1 MTNSIKISPQRTS
14 FILSVSVI
22 LYWATDS
29 YLYLSCHINLMEYS
43 TPVILYITAMILA
56 CGVLQ
61 RFFFRFITKN
71 ELSLSFDKQVRALP
85 EQIKEIDPKCPKD
98 KDINPENLVVK
109 HDYMDNYE
117 VRVAEIEREKA
128 ERQADIKRIIH
139 EYTTFVMTEF
149 LSKEDLEILHE
160 NIEYFAHGQSDLYKP
175 IRSKVDNSLRSIDLM
190 HFVWNIGER
199 LGISLIDRATFIQHP
214 KAIDTFVEVIENNY
228 PDLIH
233 ELNIL
238 HANVNLVTRELSEQ
252 YAPAQKEITDGWLVF
267 TNINTRRKREDLL
280 KISEEL
286 ELGLKVDLVSIATG
300 EIITPTEEPNSSNR
314 QKIKVTFPNGKTI
327 QPNKVLEALIE
338 VVKYAGPERVR
349 DLGIT
354 VCADNLVLKNPKPR
368 YIKPCKPVGNG
379 WLVNTCSDTPTK
391 YEQIKYISDKL
402 SLNLS
407 VEITN

>member
-43 TPVILYITAMILA
+43 TPVILYITAMILV

-71 ELSLSFDKQVRALP
+71 ELSLSFGKQVRPLP
-85 EQIKEIDPKCPKD
+85 EQIKEIDPECPKD

-117 VRVAEIEREKA
+117 VRIAEIERKKA
-128 ERQADIKRIIH
+128 ERQANIKRVIH

-160 NIEYFAHGQSDLYKP
+160 NIEYFAHGQFDLYKP

-199 LGISLIDRATFIQHP
+199 LGISLIDRATFIHTIFP
-214 KAIDTFVEVIENNY
+214 VSYTHLTL
-228 PDLIH
+228 PT
-233 ELNIL
+233 IL
-238 HANVNLVTRELSEQ
+238 LV
-252 YAPAQKEITDGWLVF
+252 
-267 TNINTRRKREDLL
+267 
-280 KISEEL
+280 
-286 ELGLKVDLVSIATG
+286 
-300 EIITPTEEPNSSNR
+300 
-314 QKIKVTFPNGKTI
+314 
-327 QPNKVLEALIE
+327 
-338 VVKYAGPERVR
+338 
-349 DLGIT
+349 
-354 VCADNLVLKNPKPR
+354 
-368 YIKPCKPVGNG
+368 
-379 WLVNTCSDTPTK
+379 
-391 YEQIKYISDKL
+391 
-402 SLNLS
+402 
-407 VEITN
+407 

>member
-43 TPVILYITAMILA
+43 TPVILYITAMILV

-71 ELSLSFDKQVRALP
+71 ELSLSFGKQVKPLP
-85 EQIKEIDPKCPKD
+85 EQIKEIDPECPKD

-128 ERQADIKRIIH
+128 ERQADIKRVIH

-149 LSKEDLEILHE
+149 LSKGDLEILHE

-175 IRSKVDNSLRSIDLM
+175 IRSRLDYPIRSIDLM

-199 LGISLIDRATFIQHP
+199 LGISLIDRATFIHTIFP
-214 KAIDTFVEVIENNY
+214 
-228 PDLIH
+228 H
-233 ELNIL
+233 ELKD
-238 HANVNLVTRELSEQ
+238 AS
-252 YAPAQKEITDGWLVF
+252 
-267 TNINTRRKREDLL
+267 
-280 KISEEL
+280 
-286 ELGLKVDLVSIATG
+286 
-300 EIITPTEEPNSSNR
+300 
-314 QKIKVTFPNGKTI
+314 
-327 QPNKVLEALIE
+327 
-338 VVKYAGPERVR
+338 
-349 DLGIT
+349 
-354 VCADNLVLKNPKPR
+354 
-368 YIKPCKPVGNG
+368 
-379 WLVNTCSDTPTK
+379 
-391 YEQIKYISDKL
+391 IKYLAK
-402 SLNLS
+402 NLRTCG
-407 VEITN
+407 VCKIALDIPKTGDYHFKCMKEAQE

>member
-43 TPVILYITAMILA
+43 TPVILYITAMILV

-71 ELSLSFDKQVRALP
+71 ELSLSFGKQVRPLP
-85 EQIKEIDPKCPKD
+85 EQIKEIDPECPKD

-117 VRVAEIEREKA
+117 VRIAEIERKKA
-128 ERQADIKRIIH
+128 ERQADIKRVIH

-160 NIEYFAHGQSDLYKP
+160 NIEYFAYGQSDLYKP

-199 LGISLIDRATFIQHP
+199 LGISLIDRATFIHTIFP
-214 KAIDTFVEVIENNY
+214 
-228 PDLIH
+228 H
-233 ELNIL
+233 ELKD
-238 HANVNLVTRELSEQ
+238 AS
-252 YAPAQKEITDGWLVF
+252 
-267 TNINTRRKREDLL
+267 
-280 KISEEL
+280 
-286 ELGLKVDLVSIATG
+286 
-300 EIITPTEEPNSSNR
+300 
-314 QKIKVTFPNGKTI
+314 
-327 QPNKVLEALIE
+327 
-338 VVKYAGPERVR
+338 
-349 DLGIT
+349 
-354 VCADNLVLKNPKPR
+354 
-368 YIKPCKPVGNG
+368 
-379 WLVNTCSDTPTK
+379 
-391 YEQIKYISDKL
+391 IKYLAK
-402 SLNLS
+402 NLRTCG
-407 VEITN
+407 VCKIALDIPKTGDYHFKCMKEAQE

>member
-160 NIEYFAHGQSDLYKP
+160 NGQSDLYKP

-199 LGISLIDRATFIQHP
+199 LGISLIDRATFIHTIFP
-214 KAIDTFVEVIENNY
+214 
-228 PDLIH
+228 H
-233 ELNIL
+233 ELKD
-238 HANVNLVTRELSEQ
+238 AS
-252 YAPAQKEITDGWLVF
+252 
-267 TNINTRRKREDLL
+267 
-280 KISEEL
+280 
-286 ELGLKVDLVSIATG
+286 
-300 EIITPTEEPNSSNR
+300 
-314 QKIKVTFPNGKTI
+314 
-327 QPNKVLEALIE
+327 
-338 VVKYAGPERVR
+338 
-349 DLGIT
+349 
-354 VCADNLVLKNPKPR
+354 
-368 YIKPCKPVGNG
+368 
-379 WLVNTCSDTPTK
+379 
-391 YEQIKYISDKL
+391 IKYL
-402 SLNLS
+402 SKNLRTCG
-407 VEITN
+407 VCKIALDIPKTEDYHFKCMKEAQE

>member
-1 MTNSIKISPQRTS
+1 MTNSIKITPQRTS

-71 ELSLSFDKQVRALP
+71 ELSLSFGKQVRPLP
-85 EQIKEIDPKCPKD
+85 EQIKEIDPECPKD

-117 VRVAEIEREKA
+117 VRIAEIERKKA
-128 ERQADIKRIIH
+128 ERQADIKRVIH

-199 LGISLIDRATFIQHP
+199 LGISLIDRATFIHTIFP
-214 KAIDTFVEVIENNY
+214 
-228 PDLIH
+228 H
-233 ELNIL
+233 ELKD
-238 HANVNLVTRELSEQ
+238 AS
-252 YAPAQKEITDGWLVF
+252 
-267 TNINTRRKREDLL
+267 
-280 KISEEL
+280 
-286 ELGLKVDLVSIATG
+286 
-300 EIITPTEEPNSSNR
+300 
-314 QKIKVTFPNGKTI
+314 
-327 QPNKVLEALIE
+327 
-338 VVKYAGPERVR
+338 
-349 DLGIT
+349 
-354 VCADNLVLKNPKPR
+354 
-368 YIKPCKPVGNG
+368 
-379 WLVNTCSDTPTK
+379 
-391 YEQIKYISDKL
+391 IKYLAK
-402 SLNLS
+402 NLRTCG
-407 VEITN
+407 VCKIALDIPKTGDYHFKCMKEAQE

>member
-43 TPVILYITAMILA
+43 TPAILYITAMILA

-71 ELSLSFDKQVRALP
+71 ELGLSFGKQVRPLP
-85 EQIKEIDPKCPKD
+85 EQI

-117 VRVAEIEREKA
+117 VRIAEIERKKA
-128 ERQADIKRIIH
+128 ERQADIKRVIH

-160 NIEYFAHGQSDLYKP
+160 NIEYFAHGQFDLYKP

-199 LGISLIDRATFIQHP
+199 LGISLIDRATFIHTIFP
-214 KAIDTFVEVIENNY
+214 
-228 PDLIH
+228 H
-233 ELNIL
+233 ELKD
-238 HANVNLVTRELSEQ
+238 AS
-252 YAPAQKEITDGWLVF
+252 
-267 TNINTRRKREDLL
+267 
-280 KISEEL
+280 
-286 ELGLKVDLVSIATG
+286 
-300 EIITPTEEPNSSNR
+300 
-314 QKIKVTFPNGKTI
+314 
-327 QPNKVLEALIE
+327 
-338 VVKYAGPERVR
+338 
-349 DLGIT
+349 
-354 VCADNLVLKNPKPR
+354 
-368 YIKPCKPVGNG
+368 
-379 WLVNTCSDTPTK
+379 
-391 YEQIKYISDKL
+391 IKYLAK
-402 SLNLS
+402 NLRTCG
-407 VEITN
+407 VCKIALDIPKTGDYHFKCMKEAQE

>member
-43 TPVILYITAMILA
+43 TPVILYITAMILV

-71 ELSLSFDKQVRALP
+71 ELSLSFGKQVRPLP
-85 EQIKEIDPKCPKD
+85 EQIKEIDPECPKD

-128 ERQADIKRIIH
+128 ERQADIKRVIH

-160 NIEYFAHGQSDLYKP
+160 NIEYFVHGQSDLYKP

-199 LGISLIDRATFIQHP
+199 LGISLIDRATFIHTIFPHELKDASIKYLAKNLRTCGVCKIALDIP
-214 KAIDTFVEVIENNY
+214 KAGDYHFKCMKE
-228 PDLIH
+228 
-233 ELNIL
+233 
-238 HANVNLVTRELSEQ
+238 
-252 YAPAQKEITDGWLVF
+252 AQE
-267 TNINTRRKREDLL
+267 
-280 KISEEL
+280 
-286 ELGLKVDLVSIATG
+286 
-300 EIITPTEEPNSSNR
+300 
-314 QKIKVTFPNGKTI
+314 
-327 QPNKVLEALIE
+327 
-338 VVKYAGPERVR
+338 
-349 DLGIT
+349 
-354 VCADNLVLKNPKPR
+354 
-368 YIKPCKPVGNG
+368 
-379 WLVNTCSDTPTK
+379 
-391 YEQIKYISDKL
+391 
-402 SLNLS
+402 
-407 VEITN
+407 

>member
-71 ELSLSFDKQVRALP
+71 ELSLSFGKQVRPLP
-85 EQIKEIDPKCPKD
+85 EQIKEIDPECPKD
-98 KDINPENLVVK
+98 KDINLGNLVVK

-128 ERQADIKRIIH
+128 ERQADIKRVIH

-149 LSKEDLEILHE
+149 LSKEDIEILHE

-199 LGISLIDRATFIQHP
+199 LSISLIDRATFIHTIFP
-214 KAIDTFVEVIENNY
+214 
-228 PDLIH
+228 H
-233 ELNIL
+233 ELKD
-238 HANVNLVTRELSEQ
+238 AS
-252 YAPAQKEITDGWLVF
+252 
-267 TNINTRRKREDLL
+267 
-280 KISEEL
+280 
-286 ELGLKVDLVSIATG
+286 
-300 EIITPTEEPNSSNR
+300 
-314 QKIKVTFPNGKTI
+314 
-327 QPNKVLEALIE
+327 
-338 VVKYAGPERVR
+338 
-349 DLGIT
+349 
-354 VCADNLVLKNPKPR
+354 
-368 YIKPCKPVGNG
+368 
-379 WLVNTCSDTPTK
+379 
-391 YEQIKYISDKL
+391 IKYL
-402 SLNLS
+402 SKNLRTRGVCKIALDIPKTGDYHFKCMKNDS
-407 VEITN
+407 ESEVNSAN

>member
-71 ELSLSFDKQVRALP
+71 ELSLSFGKQVRPLP
-85 EQIKEIDPKCPKD
+85 EQIKEINPECPKD

-128 ERQADIKRIIH
+128 ERQADIKRVIH

-160 NIEYFAHGQSDLYKP
+160 NIEYFVHGQSDLYKP
-175 IRSKVDNSLRSIDLM
+175 IRSKVNNSLRSIDLM

-199 LGISLIDRATFIQHP
+199 LGISLIDRATFIHTIFP
-214 KAIDTFVEVIENNY
+214 
-228 PDLIH
+228 H
-233 ELNIL
+233 ELKD
-238 HANVNLVTRELSEQ
+238 AS
-252 YAPAQKEITDGWLVF
+252 
-267 TNINTRRKREDLL
+267 
-280 KISEEL
+280 
-286 ELGLKVDLVSIATG
+286 
-300 EIITPTEEPNSSNR
+300 
-314 QKIKVTFPNGKTI
+314 
-327 QPNKVLEALIE
+327 
-338 VVKYAGPERVR
+338 
-349 DLGIT
+349 
-354 VCADNLVLKNPKPR
+354 
-368 YIKPCKPVGNG
+368 
-379 WLVNTCSDTPTK
+379 
-391 YEQIKYISDKL
+391 IKYLAK
-402 SLNLS
+402 NLRTCG
-407 VEITN
+407 VCKIALDIPKTGDYHFKCMKEAQE

>member
-43 TPVILYITAMILA
+43 TPVILYITAMILV

-71 ELSLSFDKQVRALP
+71 ELSLSFGKQVRPLP
-85 EQIKEIDPKCPKD
+85 EQIKEIDPECPKD

-117 VRVAEIEREKA
+117 VRIAEIERKKA
-128 ERQADIKRIIH
+128 ERQANIKRVIH

-160 NIEYFAHGQSDLYKP
+160 NIEYFAHGQFDLYKP

-199 LGISLIDRATFIQHP
+199 LGISLIDRATFIHTIFP
-214 KAIDTFVEVIENNY
+214 
-228 PDLIH
+228 H
-233 ELNIL
+233 ELKD
-238 HANVNLVTRELSEQ
+238 AS
-252 YAPAQKEITDGWLVF
+252 
-267 TNINTRRKREDLL
+267 
-280 KISEEL
+280 
-286 ELGLKVDLVSIATG
+286 
-300 EIITPTEEPNSSNR
+300 
-314 QKIKVTFPNGKTI
+314 
-327 QPNKVLEALIE
+327 
-338 VVKYAGPERVR
+338 
-349 DLGIT
+349 
-354 VCADNLVLKNPKPR
+354 
-368 YIKPCKPVGNG
+368 
-379 WLVNTCSDTPTK
+379 
-391 YEQIKYISDKL
+391 IKYLAK
-402 SLNLS
+402 NLRTKG
-407 VEITN
+407 VCKIALDIPKTGDYHFKCMKEAQE

>member
-43 TPVILYITAMILA
+43 TPVILYITAMILV

-71 ELSLSFDKQVRALP
+71 ELSLSFGKQVRPLP
-85 EQIKEIDPKCPKD
+85 EQIKEINPECPKD

-117 VRVAEIEREKA
+117 VRIAEIERKKA
-128 ERQADIKRIIH
+128 ERQADIKRVIH

-160 NIEYFAHGQSDLYKP
+160 NIEYFAHGQFDLYKP

-199 LGISLIDRATFIQHP
+199 LGISLIDRATFIHTIFP
-214 KAIDTFVEVIENNY
+214 
-228 PDLIH
+228 H
-233 ELNIL
+233 ELKD
-238 HANVNLVTRELSEQ
+238 AS
-252 YAPAQKEITDGWLVF
+252 
-267 TNINTRRKREDLL
+267 
-280 KISEEL
+280 
-286 ELGLKVDLVSIATG
+286 
-300 EIITPTEEPNSSNR
+300 
-314 QKIKVTFPNGKTI
+314 
-327 QPNKVLEALIE
+327 
-338 VVKYAGPERVR
+338 
-349 DLGIT
+349 
-354 VCADNLVLKNPKPR
+354 
-368 YIKPCKPVGNG
+368 
-379 WLVNTCSDTPTK
+379 
-391 YEQIKYISDKL
+391 IKYLAK
-402 SLNLS
+402 NLRTCG
-407 VEITN
+407 VCKIALDIPKTGDYHFKCMKEAQE

>member
-71 ELSLSFDKQVRALP
+71 ELSLSFGKQVRPLP
-85 EQIKEIDPKCPKD
+85 EQIKEIDPECPKD

-128 ERQADIKRIIH
+128 ERQADIKRVIH

-160 NIEYFAHGQSDLYKP
+160 NIEYFVHGQSDLYKP
-175 IRSKVDNSLRSIDLM
+175 IRSKVNNSLRSIDLM

-199 LGISLIDRATFIQHP
+199 LGISLIDRATFIHTIFP
-214 KAIDTFVEVIENNY
+214 
-228 PDLIH
+228 H
-233 ELNIL
+233 ELKD
-238 HANVNLVTRELSEQ
+238 AS
-252 YAPAQKEITDGWLVF
+252 
-267 TNINTRRKREDLL
+267 
-280 KISEEL
+280 
-286 ELGLKVDLVSIATG
+286 
-300 EIITPTEEPNSSNR
+300 
-314 QKIKVTFPNGKTI
+314 
-327 QPNKVLEALIE
+327 
-338 VVKYAGPERVR
+338 
-349 DLGIT
+349 
-354 VCADNLVLKNPKPR
+354 
-368 YIKPCKPVGNG
+368 
-379 WLVNTCSDTPTK
+379 
-391 YEQIKYISDKL
+391 IKYLAK
-402 SLNLS
+402 NLRTCG
-407 VEITN
+407 VCKIALDIPKTGDYHFKCMKEAQE

>member
-71 ELSLSFDKQVRALP
+71 ELSLSFGKQVRPLP
-85 EQIKEIDPKCPKD
+85 EQIKEIDPECPKD

-117 VRVAEIEREKA
+117 VRVAEIECEKA

-160 NIEYFAHGQSDLYKP
+160 NIEYFAHGQFDLYKP

-199 LGISLIDRATFIQHP
+199 LGISLIDRATFIHTIFP
-214 KAIDTFVEVIENNY
+214 
-228 PDLIH
+228 H
-233 ELNIL
+233 ELKD
-238 HANVNLVTRELSEQ
+238 AS
-252 YAPAQKEITDGWLVF
+252 
-267 TNINTRRKREDLL
+267 
-280 KISEEL
+280 
-286 ELGLKVDLVSIATG
+286 
-300 EIITPTEEPNSSNR
+300 
-314 QKIKVTFPNGKTI
+314 
-327 QPNKVLEALIE
+327 
-338 VVKYAGPERVR
+338 
-349 DLGIT
+349 
-354 VCADNLVLKNPKPR
+354 
-368 YIKPCKPVGNG
+368 
-379 WLVNTCSDTPTK
+379 
-391 YEQIKYISDKL
+391 IKYLAK
-402 SLNLS
+402 NLRTCG
-407 VEITN
+407 VCKIALDIPKTGDYHFKCMKEAQE